1 MKFLDTTFNLYT
13 RETTESVFWP
23 LSTPLQ
29 HLLVFTV
36 PPLTSTAIDLLGQ
49 LHETGDSLVMI
60 YLSFT

>member
-1 MKFLDTTFNLYT
+1 MRFLDTTFNLYS
-13 RETTESVFWP
+13 RGTTEPIYRP

-29 HLLVFTV
+29 YPLVFTV